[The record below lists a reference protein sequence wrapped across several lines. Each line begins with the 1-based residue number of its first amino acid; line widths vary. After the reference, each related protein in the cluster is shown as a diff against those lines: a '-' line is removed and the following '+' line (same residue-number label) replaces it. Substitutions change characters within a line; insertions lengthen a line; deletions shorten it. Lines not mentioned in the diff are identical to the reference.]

1 MLSAPIECESGRIP
15 DELRILNGFAHY
27 WYRRREAMTVSMGE
41 LIGSAYSI
49 GSYYPA
55 HHSTTFAPQF
65 GQNAGLSAQV
75 SPFSLYAYIATSS

>member
-27 WYRRREAMTVSMGE
+27 WYRRREAMTVSIGE
-41 LIGSAYSI
+41 LVQLSAIVLLPILTGSAYSI

-55 HHSTTFAPQF
+55 HHSTTFAP
-65 GQNAGLSAQV
+65 AC
-75 SPFSLYAYIATSS
+75 SSDVRMLVASI